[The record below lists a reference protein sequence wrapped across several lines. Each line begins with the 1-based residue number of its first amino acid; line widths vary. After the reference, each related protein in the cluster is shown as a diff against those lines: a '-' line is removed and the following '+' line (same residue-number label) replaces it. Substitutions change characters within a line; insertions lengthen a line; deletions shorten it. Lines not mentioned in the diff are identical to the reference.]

1 MAIKSGGSPSHQSSG
16 TRRKRRAPYLERLAT
31 MLSQPARL
39 SAIVAL
45 GLLAPFW
52 WGLSAPL
59 LTIELSGLFANSAQP
74 AAFLLW
80 VAILAPNILL
90 GLVAGF
96 ILARLANTFPL
107 QGWALFWVALV
118 GVVLVPGVFFPV
130 DSASISQIFFS
141 PGNAAFLFAT
151 LGLPV
156 HIALRRPRG

>member
-1 MAIKSGGSPSHQSSG
+1 
-16 TRRKRRAPYLERLAT
+16 

-45 GLLAPFW
+45 GFLAPFW

-96 ILARLANTFPL
+96 ILVRLANTFL
-107 QGWALFWVALV
+107 FKGWVLFWVALV
-118 GVVLVPGVFFPV
+118 GAVLVPGIFFSG
-130 DSASISQIFFS
+130 DSAPISQIFFS
-141 PGNAAFLFAT
+141 PGNVAFLLGT
-151 LGLPV
+151 LGLPL
-156 HIALRRPRG
+156 HTALRRRDRSGR

>member
-1 MAIKSGGSPSHQSSG
+1 
-16 TRRKRRAPYLERLAT
+16 

-52 WGLSAPL
+52 WGLPAPL
-59 LTIELSGLFANSAQP
+59 LTIELSELFANSAQP

-96 ILARLANTFPL
+96 ILARLANTFL
-107 QGWALFWVALV
+107 FKGWALFWVTLV
-118 GVVLVPGVFFPV
+118 GAVLVPGIVFSG
-130 DSASISQIFFS
+130 DSASIPEIFFS
-141 PGNAAFLFAT
+141 PGDIAFLLAT
-151 LGLPV
+151 LELPL
-156 HIALRRPRG
+156 HTALRRRRG